1 MENTN
6 ENLIEFRGVRKVFD
20 DDTVVIKELNLDIK
34 KGEFVTLL
42 GPSGCGKTT
51 ILRMI
56 GGFEK
61 PTEGAIL
68 LNGKDISELP
78 PNERPVNTVF
88 QKYALFPHLNVY
100 DNITF
105 GLKLKQIPKKEQDAK
120 VKKVLEMVDLDGFE
134 KRSIDTLSGGQQQ
147 RVAIARAIVNEPKVL
162 LLDESLSALDYK
174 MRKEMQV
181 ELKEMHKKLGI
192 TFIFVTH
199 DQEEALTMSDK
210 IVVMADGEVQQVGTP
225 EEIYNEPSNLFVA
238 DFIGESNIFKGKMI
252 NKMQAE
258 FCGAVFDCVDDYS
271 MGTVIDAIVR
281 PEDISITSPENGSIV
296 GEVLSS
302 DFKGTF
308 YVVTVLS
315 GKTEIEI
322 HSLKTFKEGEKVGLV
337 IPPDNIHIIP
347 YDTSINHYTGTI
359 EAYVEGEGFYIHMDS
374 EDTVW
379 IAGTEQLFKG
389 AVMNNGILTDVNGQ
403 QIMFEGLRAEASFLP
418 KDAGLSDDID
428 AGLVAGYVCN
438 FIYIDDHYRYR
449 IKSRAE
455 EDYIVDSQYLWNNDD
470 EVSVIIPWD
479 KISYELI

>member
-308 YVVTVLS
+308 YVVTVQS

-389 AVMNNGILTDVNGQ
+389 AVMNDGILTDVNGQ